1 MNALIDYIQKEI
13 HITYNKKFSKK
24 YIKDKLI
31 PIINYICSS
40 KSKKFLFGGS
50 QGIGKSSFINIISKT
65 IEKFYNKKIL
75 LLSLDN
81 YYLSKK
87 QRLLLSKKIH
97 QLLVTRGVPGTHNIK
112 ELVKNVKQFNQEKY
126 PITTPQFDKLIDDK
140 IKLNKTI
147 KTKCDILFLE
157 GWCCGSSEIPK
168 KFLYKNINN
177 LEKINDPKNQW
188 RNFYNKKLKIEYKKL
203 FKLFDELIFL
213 KTSSFDNVYKW
224 RLKQEKTNQSKN
236 KNLKRMAANEIKVFV
251 QHYEKITKWMI
262 KDLNKKAQIV
272 IQFEKNHKIS
282 SINFN

>member
-65 IEKFYNKKIL
+65 IEKFYDKKIL

-81 YYLSKK
+81 YYLTKK

-97 QLLVTRGVPGTHNIK
+97 KLLVTRGVPGTHNIK

-126 PITTPQFDKLIDDK
+126 PITTPLFDKLIDDR

-236 KNLKRMAANEIKVFV
+236 KKLKRMSANEIKVFV

>member
-65 IEKFYNKKIL
+65 IEKFYDKKIL

-112 ELVKNVKQFNQEKY
+112 ELVKNVKQFNQKKY
-126 PITTPQFDKLIDDK
+126 PITTPLFDKLIDDK
-140 IKLNKTI
+140 IKLNKKI

-236 KNLKRMAANEIKVFV
+236 KKLKRMSANEIKVFV

>member
-65 IEKFYNKKIL
+65 IEKFYDKKIL

-81 YYLSKK
+81 YYLTKK

-97 QLLVTRGVPGTHNIK
+97 KLLVTRGVPGTHNIK

-126 PITTPQFDKLIDDK
+126 PITTPLFDKLIDDR
-140 IKLNKTI
+140 IKFNKTI

-236 KNLKRMAANEIKVFV
+236 KKLKRMSANEIKVFV

-282 SINFN
+282 SIKFN

>member
-65 IEKFYNKKIL
+65 IEKFYDKKIL

-81 YYLSKK
+81 YYLTKK
-87 QRLLLSKKIH
+87 QRLLLSKKIDK
-97 QLLVTRGVPGTHNIK
+97 LLVTRGVPGTHDIK

-236 KNLKRMAANEIKVFV
+236 KKLKRMSANEIKVFV

>member
-1 MNALIDYIQKEI
+1 MSALIDYIQIEI
-13 HITYNKKFSKK
+13 HKTYNKKYSKK
-24 YIKDKLI
+24 YIEDKLI

-97 QLLVTRGVPGTHNIK
+97 KLLVTRGVPGTHNIK

-126 PITTPQFDKLIDDK
+126 PITTPLFDKLIDDR

-188 RNFYNKKLKIEYKKL
+188 RNFYNKKLRIEYKKL

-236 KNLKRMAANEIKVFV
+236 KKLKRMSANEIKVFV

>member
-65 IEKFYNKKIL
+65 IEKFYDKKIL

-97 QLLVTRGVPGTHNIK
+97 KLLVTRGVPGTHNIK

-126 PITTPQFDKLIDDK
+126 PITTPLFDKLIDDK

-188 RNFYNKKLKIEYKKL
+188 RNFYNNKLKIEYKKL

-236 KNLKRMAANEIKVFV
+236 KKLKRMSANEIKVFV

>member
-50 QGIGKSSFINIISKT
+50 QGIGKSSFINIISRT
-65 IEKFYNKKIL
+65 IEKFYDKKIL

-97 QLLVTRGVPGTHNIK
+97 KLLVTRGVPGTHNIN
-112 ELVKNVKQFNQEKY
+112 ELVKNINQFNQEKY
-126 PITTPQFDKLIDDK
+126 PIITPLFDKLIDDR

-177 LEKINDPKNQW
+177 LEKINDPKNRW

-213 KTSSFDNVYKW
+213 KTYG
-224 RLKQEKTNQSKN
+224 
-236 KNLKRMAANEIKVFV
+236 
-251 QHYEKITKWMI
+251 
-262 KDLNKKAQIV
+262 
-272 IQFEKNHKIS
+272 
-282 SINFN
+282 

>member
-65 IEKFYNKKIL
+65 IEKFYDKKIL

-81 YYLSKK
+81 YYLTKK
-87 QRLLLSKKIH
+87 QRLVLSKKIH
-97 QLLVTRGVPGTHNIK
+97 NLLVTRGVPGTHNIK

-236 KNLKRMAANEIKVFV
+236 KKLKRMSANEIKVFV

>member
-1 MNALIDYIQKEI
+1 MSALIDYIQIEI
-13 HITYNKKFSKK
+13 HNTYSKKYSKK
-24 YIKDKLI
+24 YIEDKLV

-65 IEKFYNKKIL
+65 IEKFYDKKIL

-81 YYLSKK
+81 YYLTKK

-97 QLLVTRGVPGTHNIK
+97 KLLVTRGVPGTHNIK

-126 PITTPQFDKLIDDK
+126 PITTPQFDKLIDDR

-236 KNLKRMAANEIKVFV
+236 KKLKRMTANEIKVFV

>member
-65 IEKFYNKKIL
+65 IEKFYDKKIL

-97 QLLVTRGVPGTHNIK
+97 KLLVTRGVPGTHNIK

-126 PITTPQFDKLIDDK
+126 PITTPLFDKLIDDR
-140 IKLNKTI
+140 IKFNKTI

-236 KNLKRMAANEIKVFV
+236 KKLKRMSANEIKVFV

>member
-65 IEKFYNKKIL
+65 IEKFYDKKIL

-97 QLLVTRGVPGTHNIK
+97 KLLATRGVPGTHNIK

-126 PITTPQFDKLIDDK
+126 PITTPLFDKLIDDR

-168 KFLYKNINN
+168 KFLNKNINN
-177 LEKINDPKNQW
+177 IEKINDPKNQW
-188 RNFYNKKLKIEYKKL
+188 RNFYNKKLRIEYKKL

-236 KNLKRMAANEIKVFV
+236 KKLKRMSANEIKVFV

>member
-65 IEKFYNKKIL
+65 IEKFYDKKIL

-87 QRLLLSKKIH
+87 QRLVLSKKIH
-97 QLLVTRGVPGTHNIK
+97 KLLVTRGVPGTHDIK
-112 ELVKNVKQFNQEKY
+112 KLVKNVKQFNQEKY

-236 KNLKRMAANEIKVFV
+236 KKLKRMSANEIKVFV
-251 QHYEKITKWMI
+251 QHYEKITKWMM

-272 IQFEKNHKIS
+272 IKFEKNHKIS

>member
-65 IEKFYNKKIL
+65 IEKFYDKKIL

-97 QLLVTRGVPGTHNIK
+97 KLLVTRGVPGTHNIK

-126 PITTPQFDKLIDDK
+126 PITTPLFDKLIDDR

-224 RLKQEKTNQSKN
+224 RLKQEITNQSKN
-236 KNLKRMAANEIKVFV
+236 KRLKRMSANEIKVFI

>member
-13 HITYNKKFSKK
+13 HITYNKNFSKK
-24 YIKDKLI
+24 YVKDKLV

-65 IEKFYNKKIL
+65 IEKFYDKKIL

-87 QRLLLSKKIH
+87 QRLFLSKKTH

-112 ELVKNVKQFNQEKY
+112 KLVKNVKQFNRDKY
-126 PITTPQFDKLIDDK
+126 PITIPLFDKLIDDK
-140 IKLNKTI
+140 LKSSKTI

-168 KFLYKNINN
+168 KFLYRNINN

-188 RNFYNKKLKIEYKKL
+188 RDFYNNKLKIEYKKL

-213 KTSSFDNVYKW
+213 KTSSFNNVYKW

-236 KNLKRMAANEIKVFV
+236 KKIKRMSSDEIKVFI

-272 IQFEKNHKIS
+272 IKFEKNHKIS